1 MASVPGSASVALAH
15 PLFDANLIPA
25 SLRAYLPTS
34 FSMLTDPA
42 VRSRYNENFVVHE
55 MQKFD
60 GFFSNLGGFSLSQE
74 QREAC
79 LRLEDNNLLV
89 ASVGSGNSATL
100 AGPVAYVLEKGLSQP
115 GEILFFASQLRPPDE
130 LARKSDA

>member
-1 MASVPGSASVALAH
+1 MRISYWSSDVCSSDL
-15 PLFDANLIPA
+15 DANLIPA

-60 GFFSNLGGFSLSQE
+60 GFFSNL
-74 QREAC
+74 
-79 LRLEDNNLLV
+79 V
-89 ASVGSGNSATL
+89 ASHSPRSSAR
-100 AGPVAYVLEKGLSQP
+100 PVSVSRTTIFWSP
-115 GEILFFASQLRPPDE
+115 RPVQIGRE
-130 LARKSDA
+130 TCRERVCQNV